1 MTPTFQGQQFA
12 ACPRQLLKELKYS
25 SIHAFF
31 QLHFNDADGIGER
44 HLSNGWGGGTY
55 YISKWGRGGTYYISN
70 ELYSKLVGL
79 CKIEHQNLVESR
91 VPP

>member
-1 MTPTFQGQQFA
+1 MIPTFQGQQFA

-31 QLHFNDADGIGER
+31 QLHFNDAGGIGKR
-44 HLSNGWGGGTY
+44 GRGPGKHIYLMGGGGGGEGHIIY
-55 YISKWGRGGTYYISN
+55 LIKWEAG
-70 ELYSKLVGL
+70 
-79 CKIEHQNLVESR
+79 